1 MNQAPTPTPSVAM
14 DTALDAIVTGKCWR
28 SSDLTSLT
36 FSATAT
42 SRRAQAPTPTPT
54 STCPA
59 DWTTVGTKWTA
70 NNVLVG
76 TFTTEF
82 NTAMT
87 AMTTCLSRR
96 RLQAPTPT
104 PPNCT
109 DANTSLATALDT
121 LGQTLMGVTKA
132 ESLVTAANAVTIA
145 SGHTAVTV
153 SGQDGGAMA
162 AAAWAAYNTLRNDC
176 ADSKLMT
183 LPTRRAQAPTPPAP
197 VADATCTTNLATVLA
212 FRATRIAQV
221 TALLTQASAAA
232 CLTPTRRLRRIMR
245 LKYEERSLQAP
256 TPHYCDTAE
265 KAIRLALACL
275 TINGEAFTA
284 STTPANG
291 ESTTP
296 ANGDSTTPANEGS
309 TTPAN
314 GDSSSSSDSDS
325 GSDSDSDSTDASNSD
340 STDASNLDNGG
351 STTDSKPDG
360 EKCASYVMKIAAVG
374 VMSLA
379 AMFF

>member
-1 MNQAPTPTPSVAM
+1 
-14 DTALDAIVTGKCWR
+14 LDAIVTGQCWR
-28 SSDLTSLT
+28 SSDLTGLT

-42 SRRAQAPTPTPT
+42 TRRAQAPTPAPT

-76 TFTTEF
+76 TFTTQF

-96 RLQAPTPT
+96 RLQAPTPA
-104 PPNCT
+104 PAPAPDCSA
-109 DANTSLATALDT
+109 ANTSLTTALDT
-121 LGQTLMGVTKA
+121 LGQTLQGVTKSQ
-132 ESLVTAANAVTIA
+132 SLVTAANAVTIA

-153 SGQDGGAMA
+153 SGDDGGAMA
-162 AAAWAAYNTLRNDC
+162 ANAWTAYNTLRNDC

-183 LPTRRAQAPTPPAP
+183 LPTTRRAQAPTPPAP

-221 TALLTQASAAA
+221 TALLTQASTAA

-245 LKYEERSLQAP
+245 LKYEQRSLQAP

-265 KAIRLALACL
+265 KAVRLALACL
-275 TINGEAFTA
+275 TINGEAFTP

-291 ESTTP
+291 GSSTP
-296 ANGDSTTPANEGS
+296 ANGGS
-309 TTPAN
+309 STPAN
-314 GDSSSSSDSDS
+314 GGSSSDTNGGSSTPANGSGDSSSNSDSDS
-325 GSDSDSDSTDASNSD
+325 GSDSD
-340 STDASNLDNGG
+340 
-351 STTDSKPDG
+351 TDSSNAANIDNNNGTPTPADTKPAGDN
-360 EKCASYVMKIAAVG
+360 CASYVMKVAAVG